1 MPPSRRR
8 APPPQAAPAKHSEAA
23 VHSTGSDIGGDPSTN
38 TARPHAGKRR
48 VVSATLPITPSP
60 TSLPAELDSVLTA
73 DAELLC
79 EFSYRPNIRKYR
91 LKRRSRI
98 VDVFCIPREDHLAHA
113 SAPAP
118 NVQVLLLPSSLHR
131 PPVGPREAKLD
142 RIDRTDDVGSART
155 RSTDETSIP
164 LRTDSEAARSHRH
177 AGQSYITWPR
187 RTKLPELSWT
197 DTYTDYARLG
207 STTKP
212 PTLFPG
218 VLEGTGVVFAPL
230 ALGEPRDK
238 WPTSIPLPG
247 LKRIVVS
254 FRPTKTKIPGPWVE
268 HLLHLHNF
276 NRPVRETIILFRPG
290 ARLDEGYE
298 QDDYDRGHWW
308 LGELLATLFASVPNN
323 NLGAVTVVG
332 LQQAAPGWPGE
343 QGQAASQLKR
353 VLSHFGPQLSPR
365 RDWSDVAAARFL
377 SLDAYEAT
385 VTPAEFELETCPV

>member
-1 MPPSRRR
+1 M
-8 APPPQAAPAKHSEAA
+8 
-23 VHSTGSDIGGDPSTN
+23 HSTKGDNSLDPSKST
-38 TARPHAGKRR
+38 TQLHGGKRR
-48 VVSATLPITPSP
+48 VVSTPLPITPSS
-60 TSLPAELDSVLTA
+60 TSLPAELDSALTA

-79 EFSYRPNIRKYR
+79 EFSYRPDIRKYR

-118 NVQVLLLPSSLHR
+118 NVQVLLLPSSLHC

-142 RIDRTDDVGSART
+142 TIDRTDDVGSART

-177 AGQSYITWPR
+177 AGHSCTTWPR
-187 RTKLPELSWT
+187 RTKLSEPPWT

-207 STTKP
+207 STTRP
-212 PTLFPG
+212 LTLSSG
-218 VLEGTGVVFAPL
+218 VLEGTGVIFAPL
-230 ALGEPRDK
+230 ALGQPRDK

-254 FRPTKTKIPGPWVE
+254 LRPTKALVPGPWVE
-268 HLLHLHNF
+268 NLLHLHNF
-276 NRPVRETIILFRPG
+276 DRPVRETIILFRPG

-308 LGELLATLFASVPNN
+308 LGELLATLFASVPNY
-323 NLGAVTVVG
+323 NLGAVKIVG
-332 LQQAAPGWPGE
+332 LQQAAPSWPSHQE
-343 QGQAASQLKR
+343 QAASQLKR

-365 RDWSDVAAARFL
+365 RDWSDITAARFL

-385 VTPAEFELETCPV
+385 VTAAEFELESCPV